1 MEMHNVL
8 ALILGGGHGARLYPL
23 TKMRSKPAVPLAG
36 KYRLIDIPLSNC
48 LHAGIDKIAIL
59 TQFNS
64 VSLHRHIQR
73 AYGRDMFARGW
84 VDILAAQQ
92 TSSGQAW
99 YQGTADAIRQQIHE
113 IRSAKTEF
121 VLVLPGD
128 HLYQMDYQDFLRYH
142 LETDADITLAVQP
155 TERRLAPGLG
165 ILKCDSEGRIV
176 VYKEK
181 PKLEELDGLE
191 SLPDQG
197 KPFMA
202 SMGIYLIRTS
212 LLAELLASPGND
224 LAKDI
229 TPTTILKYRVM
240 GYAFR
245 NYWADIGTIRRY
257 YEVNLEL
264 VSKNSPFDFNNPLR
278 PIYTH
283 ARFLPPCEVYGAKL
297 NDVILTD
304 GGRIYDAEI
313 TRSVIGLRSIIR
325 SNVTIHSSIIMGADY
340 YESGAELAQRNTPD
354 APSIGIG
361 EGTIIESALIDK
373 NARIGRHVHIRH
385 LPSRPDSETD
395 SWVARDGLV
404 IILKNAVIPDG
415 TII

>member
-1 MEMHNVL
+1 
-8 ALILGGGHGARLYPL
+8 
-23 TKMRSKPAVPLAG
+23 
-36 KYRLIDIPLSNC
+36 
-48 LHAGIDKIAIL
+48 
-59 TQFNS
+59 
-64 VSLHRHIQR
+64 
-73 AYGRDMFARGW
+73 
-84 VDILAAQQ
+84 
-92 TSSGQAW
+92 
-99 YQGTADAIRQQIHE
+99 
-113 IRSAKTEF
+113 
-121 VLVLPGD
+121 
-128 HLYQMDYQDFLRYH
+128 
-142 LETDADITLAVQP
+142 
-155 TERRLAPGLG
+155 
-165 ILKCDSEGRIV
+165 
-176 VYKEK
+176 
-181 PKLEELDGLE
+181 
-191 SLPDQG
+191 
-197 KPFMA
+197 MA

-229 TPTTILKYRVM
+229 TPPTILKYRVM
-240 GYAFR
+240 GYVFR

-304 GGRIYDAEI
+304 GGRIDDAEI

-415 TII
+415 AII

>member
-73 AYGRDMFARGW
+73 AYGRDMFAHGW

-92 TSSGQAW
+92 TTSGQAW

-181 PKLEELDGLE
+181 P
-191 SLPDQG
+191 
-197 KPFMA
+197 
-202 SMGIYLIRTS
+202 
-212 LLAELLASPGND
+212 
-224 LAKDI
+224 
-229 TPTTILKYRVM
+229 
-240 GYAFR
+240 
-245 NYWADIGTIRRY
+245 
-257 YEVNLEL
+257 
-264 VSKNSPFDFNNPLR
+264 
-278 PIYTH
+278 
-283 ARFLPPCEVYGAKL
+283 
-297 NDVILTD
+297 
-304 GGRIYDAEI
+304 
-313 TRSVIGLRSIIR
+313 
-325 SNVTIHSSIIMGADY
+325 
-340 YESGAELAQRNTPD
+340 
-354 APSIGIG
+354 
-361 EGTIIESALIDK
+361 
-373 NARIGRHVHIRH
+373 
-385 LPSRPDSETD
+385 
-395 SWVARDGLV
+395 
-404 IILKNAVIPDG
+404 
-415 TII
+415 